1 MALMEAAF
9 SLIRGSK
16 LLNLLF
22 CSILGVVCV
31 LGVSTLEAKPK
42 NKKFKQYNSKF
53 GVMAPG
59 PGGKYRVYAET
70 TYIYRNIDKEY
81 VHGFEVSRK
90 DQQRFMGHF
99 EIRFPEPI
107 TITPE
112 LEKAYTVMEGGKFIR
127 SQSDIYWE
135 VYSSPFWFSED
146 DPLGEYE
153 LTIFID
159 GEKYRT
165 VKYQV
170 APFESGLTF

>member
-1 MALMEAAF
+1 MKAGLPVVGF
-9 SLIRGSK
+9 SRISTLF
-16 LLNLLF
+16 F
-22 CSILGVVCV
+22 CSLLSVFLIAGGLS
-31 LGVSTLEAKPK
+31 LDAKPK

-70 TYIYRNIDKEY
+70 TYIYRNVDQDY
-81 VHGFEVSRK
+81 VHGFEVARK
-90 DQQRFMGHF
+90 DQQRFMGYF
-99 EIRFPEPI
+99 EIRFPAPI

-127 SQSDIYWE
+127 SESDIYWE

-159 GEKYRT
+159 GDAYRT